1 MATHEDQDAL
11 ELEHLLR
18 LAAKGDQRCW
28 GELLMRYSQRLRA
41 MIALRL
47 DQRLQGR
54 IDPSDILQ
62 EAFVEASSR
71 FPGYARQPTMPF
83 YLWLR
88 LITGQ
93 KLAELFRHHLGTRAR
108 DAGREVPLFGG
119 RVPQTSSAALATQLL
134 GREPRPSEAAIQAEG
149 AQRLQEALDSLEPLD
164 REVLALRHFEML
176 SNGEVAQVLGIQV
189 SAASKRYVRALR
201 KLREVL
207 TDVPGEGGP
216 R

>member
-1 MATHEDQDAL
+1 MATHEDQDPV
-11 ELEHLLR
+11 ELERLLQR
-18 LAAKGDQRCW
+18 AAQGDQRAW
-28 GELLMRYSQRLRA
+28 GELLMRYSRRLHT

-54 IDPSDILQ
+54 IDPSDVLQ

-93 KLAELFRHHLGTRAR
+93 KIAELFRHHLGAQAR
-108 DAGREVPLFGG
+108 DAGREVPLFAGCILE
-119 RVPQTSSAALATQLL
+119 TSSTAVVAQLL
-134 GREPRPSEAAIQAEG
+134 GREPRPSEAAIHAEW

-176 SNGEVAQVLGIQV
+176 SNTEAAQVLGIQE
-189 SAASKRYVRALR
+189 SAASKRYLRALR
-201 KLREVL
+201 RLRKVL
-207 TDVPGEGGP
+207 KSMPGSEEL
-216 R
+216 